1 MKPRETQRGFSL
13 VELLVAASVFTFVMI
28 SVSQLFAQAMDLQR
42 RASGYQKIQE
52 NALFVLESIARE
64 VRVSEVLGTSGCA
77 SSLRIEHPVNGT
89 VVYSLET
96 DATGQIGTITRSSTT
111 QGGGARPITSEDVSV
126 TKLSFCVSGA
136 EIDNQ
141 QARVTIPVTFQ
152 AVSGKAVGRVA
163 VSLQTTVVSRDL
175 IEELTN

>member
-1 MKPRETQRGFSL
+1 MKLRTSQRGFSL

-28 SVSQLFAQAMDLQR
+28 GVSQLFAQAMDLQR

-64 VRVSEVLGTSGCA
+64 VRVSEIQGASGC
-77 SSLRIEHPVNGT
+77 SSTLTIEHPTNGT
-89 VVYSLET
+89 VEYSLEA
-96 DATGQIGTITRSSTT
+96 DVTGKIGTITRSSTAN
-111 QGGGARPITSEDVSV
+111 GGGAQLITSADVSV
-126 TKLSFCVSGA
+126 AKLQFCISGA
-136 EIDNQ
+136 EIDNE

-163 VSLQTTVVSRDL
+163 VSLQTTIVSRDL